1 MSLNYTKKT
10 LDHFLKP
17 KNIGKIKKPD
27 GYAQIGNMVCG
38 DQLDF
43 FLKVEN
49 GRIKD
54 VKFLSFGCASNI
66 ATASVMTEKVKGMT
80 IEKAKKYA
88 WKKIIDDLGGM
99 PEQKVHCSVMAVQG
113 LKKAILDYEERLE
126 KENEKSLSKGEKVS
140 NSIKTKQ
147 SLKKPGVAKKKVIK
161 KVVKNAPKKVIK
173 PKSRKK

>member
-17 KNIGKIKKPD
+17 KNIGKISKPD

-43 FLKVEN
+43 FLKVEK
-49 GRIKD
+49 GKIKD

-80 IEKAKKYA
+80 IEEAKKYA
-88 WKKIIDDLGGM
+88 WQKIVDDLGGL
-99 PEQKVHCSVMAVQG
+99 PQQKVHCSVMAVQG
-113 LKKAILDYEERLE
+113 LKKAILDYES
-126 KENEKSLSKGEKVS
+126 KQDKGIKKSK
-140 NSIKTKQ
+140 KQ
-147 SLKKPGVAKKKVIK
+147 KNKQKPVKARDNKATKKKVIK
-161 KVVKNAPKKVIK
+161 KVVKKKK
-173 PKSRKK
+173 

>member
-17 KNIGKIKKPD
+17 KNIGKMKKPD

-43 FLKVEN
+43 FLKVEK
-49 GRIKD
+49 GRIVD

-80 IEKAKKYA
+80 VEKAKNYA
-88 WKKIIDDLGGM
+88 WKKIVDDLGGM

-113 LKKAILDYEERLE
+113 LKKAILNYEEKLADE
-126 KENEKSLSKGEKVS
+126 LAKKEKS
-140 NSIKTKQ
+140 
-147 SLKKPGVAKKKVIK
+147 AKKKVVAK
-161 KVVKNAPKKVIK
+161 ATKLSPKKVIAK
-173 PKSRKK
+173 TAKKKVSKKTPLVKKGTAKKKK